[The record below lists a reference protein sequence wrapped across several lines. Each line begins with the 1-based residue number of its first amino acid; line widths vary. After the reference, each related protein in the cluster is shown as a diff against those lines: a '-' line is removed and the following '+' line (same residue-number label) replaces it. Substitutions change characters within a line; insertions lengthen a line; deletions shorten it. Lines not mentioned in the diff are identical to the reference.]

1 VVVKKEVCFYR
12 KNIKSATKKYFEVVE
27 MKLAEEIKKEIISN
41 ILKVVKA
48 RKIVLFGSYA
58 NGMANEESDIDI
70 LIIEKEVDSK
80 IQEKRK
86 IRKSLKN
93 IKCSKDILVTSEEEY
108 NVYSLKY
115 GSIYKE
121 IDEKGEVLW
130 SF

>member
-1 VVVKKEVCFYR
+1 
-12 KNIKSATKKYFEVVE
+12 